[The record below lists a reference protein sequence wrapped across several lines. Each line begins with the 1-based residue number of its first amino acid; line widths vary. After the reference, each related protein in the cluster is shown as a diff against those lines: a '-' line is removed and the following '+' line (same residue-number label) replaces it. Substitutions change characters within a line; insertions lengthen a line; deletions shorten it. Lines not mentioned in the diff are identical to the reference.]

1 MHKNTQYFWLD
12 KILALAI
19 EMYELSTPSHVQY
32 TFDDVIEAY
41 ADNNPLENVFE
52 AMPNV
57 LYPYIEEA
65 DKRIAKEYNK
75 AKENYSI
82 YF

>member
-1 MHKNTQYFWLD
+1 METITIKRKDSNC
-12 KILALAI
+12 
-19 EMYELSTPSHVQY
+19 ELSTPSHVQY

-41 ADNNPLENVFE
+41 ADNDPLENVFE

-65 DKRIAKEYNK
+65 DKHIAKEYNK

>member
-12 KILALAI
+12 KIFALAI

-41 ADNNPLENVFE
+41 DDNEPLEHVFE

-57 LYPYIEEA
+57 LYPYIEDA